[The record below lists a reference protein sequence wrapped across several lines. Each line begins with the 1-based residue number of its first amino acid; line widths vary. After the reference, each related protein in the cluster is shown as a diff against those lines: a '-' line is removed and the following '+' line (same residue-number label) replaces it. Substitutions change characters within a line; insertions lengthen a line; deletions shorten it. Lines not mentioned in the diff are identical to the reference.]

1 MTLEQFMTNAQDAL
15 TVRRVFGEPYEKD
28 GATVIPAAR
37 LVGGGGGGSGQDEL
51 GQSGNGGGF
60 GLVARPAGAFVIR
73 NGDVRW
79 RPAIDPNTLVIA
91 VAVVFA
97 ASMVTRAWSR
107 RRK

>member
-1 MTLEQFMTNAQDAL
+1 MTFEQFMTNAQDAL

-91 VAVVFA
+91 VTVVKP
-97 ASMVTRAWSR
+97 SVVVG
-107 RRK
+107 